1 MDYEGYFEINFMKF
15 LTRLFPIVREFFRAF
30 KDPYTF
36 NPRKNIYT
44 LFGFLWGVPVPFVTI
59 GLSLYLLGRPISAQ
73 SILDIMGKHPWQM
86 IFLLHPAIFYVVFGA
101 LGTMDKN
108 RERSLQSET
117 LKHEQTKE
125 QLLVKERM
133 AMIGQLAAGIAHEIN
148 NPVGILLA
156 KVGFLKSMASDKTA
170 FLSRIDKDLDKFET
184 HLLRVTHITRSLLSF
199 ARQSIGAVGAIDFP
213 QLLGDSLLFM
223 EHGFLK
229 NNITVEK
236 NIQVQ
241 THPFEGCAGELQ
253 QVFLNLLGNAQDAMI
268 EFHGGTLKIAFSE
281 SLTGFHIQISDS
293 GVGIPPEI
301 QSKVM
306 DPFFTTKELGKGT
319 GLGLSIAYGIVVKH
333 NGTIVLNSARG
344 VGTTFSIFFPA
355 RKSGR

>member
-1 MDYEGYFEINFMKF
+1 MKF

-36 NPRKNIYT
+36 NPRKNIYA

-59 GLSLYLLGRPISAQ
+59 GLSLYVLGHAVTAQ
-73 SILDIMGKHPWQM
+73 SISDIVFKHPWQM
-86 IFLLHPAIFYVVFGA
+86 VFLLHPAIFYLVFGA

-108 RERSLQSET
+108 RERLLQSET
-117 LKHEQTKE
+117 HKHEQTKE
-125 QLLVKERM
+125 QLLIKERM

-156 KVGFLKSMASDKTA
+156 KVGFLKSLAKDKEA
-170 FLSRIDKDLDKFET
+170 FLLHIDKDLDKFET

-213 QLLGDSLLFM
+213 QLLNDSLLFM

-229 NNITVEK
+229 HNIAVEK
-236 NIQVQ
+236 NIPAQ
-241 THPFEGCAGELQ
+241 TRSFEGCAGELQ
-253 QVFLNLLGNAQDAMI
+253 QVFLNLLGNAQDAMAEI
-268 EFHGGTLKIAFSE
+268 HGGTLKISFFE
-281 SLTGFHIQISDS
+281 DVIGFHIEISDS

-319 GLGLSIAYGIVVKH
+319 GLGLSISYGIVAKH
-333 NGTIVLNSARG
+333 NGTIALKSTQG
-344 VGTTFSIFFPA
+344 VGTTFSIYFPA